1 MVLWNPLFLVAA
13 SPGSSD
19 CTDRCADCR
28 NSLALLRLG
37 SKGEVGVV
45 AESSK
50 DAGDDK
56 VCRQAV
62 GGMGQDAELVRR
74 SMTYSLRSKKEPSG
88 STTVTMES

>member
-1 MVLWNPLFLVAA
+1 MVLWNPLLLIAA
-13 SPGSSD
+13 STGSSD

-28 NSLALLRLG
+28 NSLALLRLW

-62 GGMGQDAELVRR
+62 GGMGQDAELVSR